1 MLINF
6 IVKNCDFVNCYNY
19 TNMFS
24 LINPLLKVIGMIPVL
39 NYYVRALWLSI
50 ENILLI

>member
-6 IVKNCDFVNCYNY
+6 IVKNCDFY

-24 LINPLLKVIGMIPVL
+24 LINPSLKVIGMIPVL
-39 NYYVRALWLSI
+39 NYYVHVLWLSI